1 MTILSRQRYVTAS
14 KITSLRTKLPGCVTR
29 QLASDKKSA
38 AHSVGFHPTDRQS
51 PTQSSLPPHFI
62 TSSLCAR
69 LYFSSYQ
76 ATAEH
81 LYIQPRA
88 KCRQNRCNVMA
99 KTLAQISDKNM
110 LVYQTETQTIRKFN
124 RGELRRRY
132 SGKLLTS
139 IHSRDLSTSSL
150 TTLFPDEA
158 TAPTFTEFH
167 VPKGNTRFKLENP
180 RIGNATPTASQVASV
195 PIPWDMVLKSRLLG
209 QEGHL
214 YVTERC

>member
-1 MTILSRQRYVTAS
+1 
-14 KITSLRTKLPGCVTR
+14 
-29 QLASDKKSA
+29 
-38 AHSVGFHPTDRQS
+38 
-51 PTQSSLPPHFI
+51 
-62 TSSLCAR
+62 
-69 LYFSSYQ
+69 
-76 ATAEH
+76 
-81 LYIQPRA
+81 
-88 KCRQNRCNVMA
+88 MA

-132 SGKLLTS
+132 S
-139 IHSRDLSTSSL
+139 
-150 TTLFPDEA
+150 DEA

>member
-132 SGKLLTS
+132 S
-139 IHSRDLSTSSL
+139 
-150 TTLFPDEA
+150 DEA